1 MKTMRDS
8 AMRDEIAFGTGASG
22 FDQAEELEAIVV
34 DDPNRP
40 HEEEVRDLVCLA
52 DFLAPELHR
61 DAGAEQAAEAVTEW
75 ADGDAGLL
83 TEAEGIAR
91 HEHHDESAQLL
102 HIAAEVASAA

>member
-1 MKTMRDS
+1 MKTMRDAVTTS
-8 AMRDEIAFGTGASG
+8 EPGFGAGASG
-22 FDQAEELEAIVV
+22 FDQAEELEAMVV
-34 DDPNRP
+34 DDPDRP
-40 HEEEVRDLVCLA
+40 HADEVRDLVCLA

-83 TEAEGIAR
+83 AEAEDVAR
-91 HEHHDESAQLL
+91 DEHHDESAELL

>member
-8 AMRDEIAFGTGASG
+8 SMTEEFSFGTGANG

-34 DDPNRP
+34 DDPSRP
-40 HEEEVRDLVCLA
+40 HAEEVRDLVCLA

-83 TEAEGIAR
+83 AEAEDVAR
-91 HEHHDESAQLL
+91 DEHHDESAELL
-102 HIAAEVASAA
+102 HLASEVASAA

>member
-8 AMRDEIAFGTGASG
+8 SKTDEFGFGTGDNG
-22 FDQAEELEAIVV
+22 FEQAEELEAIVV
-34 DDPNRP
+34 DDPDRP

-75 ADGDAGLL
+75 ADGDAGILA
-83 TEAEGIAR
+83 EAEGVAR
-91 HEHHDESAQLL
+91 LEHHAESAELL
-102 HIAAEVASAA
+102 HLAAEVASAA